1 MGGGRTASD
10 DEGVGQRPRLGADRD
25 AAQLE
30 HREDVGEGHL
40 ELEREAHD
48 IEVGERTR
56 RLERHQRER
65 ALTQRSLQVEPGGE
79 AALHEQVGRLV
90 DDRVEDLG
98 PHVAH
103 ADVVDVGEAEGEA
116 AVYAA
121 PIFDDRVVL
130 TAHIARRLLD
140 GVDEGGV
147 GVIDLHGSDLSG
159 EGSEAASEGRLSRSP
174 GGRQA

>member
-1 MGGGRTASD
+1 MGRCRSARD
-10 DEGVGQRPRLGADRD
+10 DEGMGQRSRFGANRD
-25 AAQLE
+25 AAQLK

-40 ELEREAHD
+40 ELEREAHH
-48 IEVGERTR
+48 IEVGERTG

-65 ALTQRSLQVEPGGE
+65 ALTQRSLQVEPWGE

-103 ADVVDVGEAEGEA
+103 ADVVHIGEAEGEA

-140 GVDEGGV
+140 GVNEGGV